1 MLTEQEMRRVDEYL
15 LDHYSPTTAD
25 TDYLNEVDDFILT
38 CSLDSGF
45 AAENAER
52 LLRQAEDV
60 HRKMS
65 AVFLLDGGASPRLL
79 EYQERYY
86 QLLVLHRKA
95 TGQDTTAPLS
105 MLCFTSSFDLFWLQT
120 QGSDRN
126 S

>member
-1 MLTEQEMRRVDEYL
+1 MLTEQELRRVDEYL

-45 AAENAER
+45 AAENAEQ

-120 QGSDRN
+120 QGSDSN

>member
-25 TDYLNEVDDFILT
+25 ADYLNEVDDFILT

-52 LLRQAEDV
+52 LLWQAEDV

-120 QGSDRN
+120 QGSDSN

>member
-15 LDHYSPTTAD
+15 LDHYSTTTAD

-52 LLRQAEDV
+52 LLWQAEDV

-120 QGSDRN
+120 QGSDSN

>member
-1 MLTEQEMRRVDEYL
+1 MLTEQELRRVDKYL

-25 TDYLNEVDDFILT
+25 TDYLNEVDDFIVS
-38 CSLDSGF
+38 CSLDHSY
-45 AAENAER
+45 AVQNADR
-52 LLRQAEDV
+52 LLEQANDA

-120 QGSDRN
+120 QGSGSN

>member
-1 MLTEQEMRRVDEYL
+1 MLTEQEIRRVDEYL
-15 LDHYSPTTAD
+15 FEHFSLTATD
-25 TDYLNEVDDFILT
+25 TDYLNEIDDFIVS
-38 CSLDSGF
+38 CSLDYRY
-45 AAENAER
+45 AAQNADRR
-52 LLRQAEDV
+52 LEQANDV

-65 AVFLLDGGASPRLL
+65 AVFMLDGGASPRLL

-105 MLCFTSSFDLFWLQT
+105 MLCFSTSFDLFWLQAR
-120 QGSDRN
+120 GSDTV

>member
-15 LDHYSPTTAD
+15 LDHYSTTTAD

-52 LLRQAEDV
+52 LLWQAEDV

-65 AVFLLDGGASPRLL
+65 AVFLLDGGASPRML

-120 QGSDRN
+120 QGSDSN

>member
-1 MLTEQEMRRVDEYL
+1 MLTEQEIRRVDEYL
-15 LDHYSPTTAD
+15 SEHFSLTATD
-25 TDYLNEVDDFILT
+25 TDYLNEIDDFIVS
-38 CSLDSGF
+38 CSLDYRN
-45 AAENAER
+45 AAQNADR
-52 LLRQAEDV
+52 LLEQANDV

-65 AVFLLDGGASPRLL
+65 AVFMLDGGASPRLQ

-105 MLCFTSSFDLFWLQT
+105 MLCFSTSFDLFWLQAR
-120 QGSDRN
+120 GSDTV

>member
-15 LDHYSPTTAD
+15 LDHYSPTTSDA
-25 TDYLNEVDDFILT
+25 DYLNEVDDFILT

-45 AAENAER
+45 AVENAER

>member
-1 MLTEQEMRRVDEYL
+1 MLTKQELHRVDEYL
-15 LDHYSPTTAD
+15 FEHYTLTAAD
-25 TDYLNEVDDFILT
+25 TDYLTEIDDFIVS
-38 CSLDSGF
+38 CSLDCGY
-45 AAENAER
+45 AAQSPDEISEKA
-52 LLRQAEDV
+52 ADV

-105 MLCFTSSFDLFWLQT
+105 MLCFTTSFDLFWLQPR
-120 QGSDRN
+120 GSDTVL
-126 S
+126 

>member
-52 LLRQAEDV
+52 LLRRAEDV

-65 AVFLLDGGASPRLL
+65 AVFLLDGGASPRML

>member
-1 MLTEQEMRRVDEYL
+1 MLTEQEIRRVDEYL
-15 LDHYSPTTAD
+15 FEHFSLTATD
-25 TDYLNEVDDFILT
+25 TDYLNEIDDFIVS
-38 CSLDSGF
+38 CSLDYRN
-45 AAENAER
+45 AAQNADR
-52 LLRQAEDV
+52 LLEQANDV

-65 AVFLLDGGASPRLL
+65 AVFMLDGGASPRLL

-105 MLCFTSSFDLFWLQT
+105 MLCFSTSFDLFWLQAR
-120 QGSDRN
+120 GSDTV

>member
-1 MLTEQEMRRVDEYL
+1 MLTKQEIRRVDEYL
-15 LDHYSPTTAD
+15 FEHFSLTD
-25 TDYLNEVDDFILT
+25 TDKGYLNRVDDLIVS
-38 CSLDSGF
+38 CSLDYRN
-45 AAENAER
+45 AAQNADR
-52 LLRQAEDV
+52 LLEQADDV

-65 AVFLLDGGASPRLL
+65 AVFMLDGGASPRLL

-105 MLCFTSSFDLFWLQT
+105 MLCFSTSFDLFWLQAR
-120 QGSDRN
+120 GSDTV

>member
-1 MLTEQEMRRVDEYL
+1 MLTKQEIRRVDEYL
-15 LDHYSPTTAD
+15 FEHFSLTATD
-25 TDYLNEVDDFILT
+25 TDYLNEIDDFIVS
-38 CSLDSGF
+38 CSLDYRN
-45 AAENAER
+45 AAQNADR
-52 LLRQAEDV
+52 LLEQADDV

-65 AVFLLDGGASPRLL
+65 AVFMLDGGASPRLL

-105 MLCFTSSFDLFWLQT
+105 MLCFSTSFDLFWLQVR
-120 QGSDRN
+120 GSDTV